1 MIENI
6 KQKSAH
12 PIALPFTIIDIKK
25 TSEVLAKIHKISG
38 NTMLRRLDNNC
49 ISRKELISLV
59 IKYFGTTNLP
69 Q

>member
-12 PIALPFTIIDIKK
+12 PIALPLSIDIKK

-38 NTMLRRLDNNC
+38 DTMLRRLGNNC
-49 ISRKELISLV
+49 ISRKELISLA
-59 IKYFGTTNLP
+59 IKYFGTTDLP